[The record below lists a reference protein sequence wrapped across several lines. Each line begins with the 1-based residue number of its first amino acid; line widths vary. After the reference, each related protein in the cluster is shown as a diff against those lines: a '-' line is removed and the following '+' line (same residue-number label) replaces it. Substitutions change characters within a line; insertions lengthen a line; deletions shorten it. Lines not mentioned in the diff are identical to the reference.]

1 MADGSHHSHDHHV
14 PGSMDISHHEKTWL
28 AFWAGT
34 KWSAIG
40 IIFIMILLAIFR
52 TNG

>member
-1 MADGSHHSHDHHV
+1 
-14 PGSMDISHHEKTWL
+14 MDISHHEKTWL

-34 KWSAIG
+34 KWAAIV
-40 IIFIMILLAIFR
+40 IIFLVVILAIFR